1 MGKLSRVALIYIGAV
16 VVTAVVLVARGP
28 FTGLRWQY
36 VVFLGI
42 LVIVSES
49 RATQLRKGQIT
60 WSSSSAAML
69 ASVVLVG
76 PVGAAIVGA
85 CTALGLRRGPH
96 LLQRV
101 FNTSM
106 YALSAYLAGR
116 AFLAFGGHVG
126 LPDEKSFPAIIAPF
140 AAAALILVAAN
151 HGLLSGVLWLTRPP
165 DRMSSG
171 ASGAGVGLSARLL
184 LSDLGYAAYGLLM
197 AALWSVVG
205 FFAPLLVL
213 IPLFVARWAV
223 TQFAEQ
229 QKAYEATVGA
239 LCQAVETKDF
249 YTRGHS
255 DRVSRGSVMIA
266 REIGMRGERVEAI
279 RYAGMLHDVGKLGVP
294 TKVLRKTGKLTEEEY
309 AAIQLHPMRG
319 LDIVREIG
327 FLDEALAGIMHHH
340 ERIDGRGY
348 PMGLAGDEIPEFA
361 RVLAVADAFDSM
373 TSTRSYRGARPVS
386 EAIEELRKWSGT
398 QFDPAFVDAFVAAL
412 KREGWQLPEPPAGAR
427 GRRPGH
433 RHRAG
438 SRRPGRP
445 HPGHRQPVDPITLS
459 GPSARRRELRRY
471 PWQVRDSGQLL
482 LVVAA
487 GVTLVAAVAQTAAE
501 GLKDPRIAIAFGAL
515 IAFGEVLRLNLPGD
529 RETAPIGFA
538 GALAYALLIRVGTH
552 FVQHSAEQ
560 VVTVATIGM
569 IIGALPHLAVGRPA
583 RVSGMATRLLCV
595 ACVAYIFRPLAGN
608 SAVEKHW
615 GLAFTLMTS
624 LTVLA
629 LLLEAVLTALLR
641 VGRAAGQVPGGAG
654 GRDARPAATG
664 RGGGRLGAA
673 HRVRG
678 GSDGAVLAGRVHRAA
693 ARHPGGVPPV
703 RRDPGHLPADRA
715 GAGQGDRDR
724 RVRRN
729 RSFRTG
735 QQARGR
741 DRPGARHPRARAAR
755 ARVRRADARH
765 RPAVA
770 ARPDPRRG
778 HRAGLPAGPAAHRR
792 ARRRRD
798 PAGPGAWLGG
808 RDRAPAERALPG
820 HRSARPPAAPPLRPA
835 R

>member
-1 MGKLSRVALIYIGAV
+1 MGKLSRVALLYIGAV
-16 VVTAVVLVARGP
+16 VVLAAVLVARGP
-28 FTGLRWQY
+28 FTGLHWQY

-49 RATQLRKGQIT
+49 RATQLRKGQLT

-85 CTALGLRRGPH
+85 CTALGLRRGPSV
-96 LLQRV
+96 LQRV
-101 FNTSM
+101 FNTAM

-126 LPDEKSFPAIIAPF
+126 LPTENSFPKIIAPF
-140 AAAALILVAAN
+140 AVAALVHVAAN

-165 DRMSSG
+165 GRMPSG
-171 ASGAGVGLSARLL
+171 AGGVGVGLSARLL

-223 TQFAEQ
+223 AQFAEQ

-294 TKVLRKTGKLTEEEY
+294 TKVLQKTGKLTEEEY

-373 TSTRSYRGARPVS
+373 TSTRSYRGARPVD
-386 EAIEELRKWSGT
+386 EAIKELRKWSGT

-412 KREGWQLPEPPAGAR
+412 KREGWQRPEPP
-427 GRRPGH
+427 
-433 RHRAG
+433 
-438 SRRPGRP
+438 
-445 HPGHRQPVDPITLS
+445 VL
-459 GPSARRRELRRY
+459 
-471 PWQVRDSGQLL
+471 
-482 LVVAA
+482 AA
-487 GVTLVAAVAQTAAE
+487 DDLAAVTAQ
-501 GLKDPRIAIAFGAL
+501 DH
-515 IAFGEVLRLNLPGD
+515 D
-529 RETAPIGFA
+529 
-538 GALAYALLIRVGTH
+538 
-552 FVQHSAEQ
+552 
-560 VVTVATIGM
+560 
-569 IIGALPHLAVGRPA
+569 
-583 RVSGMATRLLCV
+583 
-595 ACVAYIFRPLAGN
+595 
-608 SAVEKHW
+608 
-615 GLAFTLMTS
+615 
-624 LTVLA
+624 
-629 LLLEAVLTALLR
+629 
-641 VGRAAGQVPGGAG
+641 
-654 GRDARPAATG
+654 
-664 RGGGRLGAA
+664 
-673 HRVRG
+673 
-678 GSDGAVLAGRVHRAA
+678 
-693 ARHPGGVPPV
+693 
-703 RRDPGHLPADRA
+703 DPGA
-715 GAGQGDRDR
+715 
-724 RVRRN
+724 
-729 RSFRTG
+729 
-735 QQARGR
+735 
-741 DRPGARHPRARAAR
+741 
-755 ARVRRADARH
+755 
-765 RPAVA
+765 
-770 ARPDPRRG
+770 
-778 HRAGLPAGPAAHRR
+778 
-792 ARRRRD
+792 
-798 PAGPGAWLGG
+798 
-808 RDRAPAERALPG
+808 
-820 HRSARPPAAPPLRPA
+820 PLRA
-835 R
+835 IDSR